1 MKSNDMRR
9 LTHNNTIISSLY
21 CNSKP
26 KHKPKPQR
34 SLPTDRCNNKME
46 QQSEVIGELQ
56 KSMSATESTDSGSE
70 DSPINIIE
78 INHEAYHSW
87 DDSTIDVSIMIGT
100 ASVPAATLGSPQFNG
115 STIVEENNDGDTSKA
130 PEEARTSWNVLQNKV
145 RSWNE
150 RASKEPTE
158 EEADRSLL
166 FAPTF
171 QDFVDGIAVSTIRS
185 TQMGVESIKNLLPK

>member
-1 MKSNDMRR
+1 
-9 LTHNNTIISSLY
+9 
-21 CNSKP
+21 
-26 KHKPKPQR
+26 
-34 SLPTDRCNNKME
+34 ME
-46 QQSEVIGELQ
+46 QSDEVIGELQ
-56 KSMSATESTDSGSE
+56 KSMSAAESTDSGSE
-70 DSPINIIE
+70 DSPINVIE

-100 ASVPAATLGSPQFNG
+100 TSVPATVGSPRELNG
-115 STIVEENNDGDTSKA
+115 CTILEENNDVDTSKA
-130 PEEARTSWNVLQNKV
+130 PEEAGMSWNMLQKKV

>member
-1 MKSNDMRR
+1 MVEKATAWPQPQPQR
-9 LTHNNTIISSLY
+9 TISLP
-21 CNSKP
+21 KP
-26 KHKPKPQR
+26 QPQR

-46 QQSEVIGELQ
+46 QSEVIGELQ
-56 KSMSATESTDSGSE
+56 KSMSATGSTDSGSE
-70 DSPINIIE
+70 DSPINVIE

-100 ASVPAATLGSPQFNG
+100 TTVPAATVGSLRELNG

-130 PEEARTSWNVLQNKV
+130 PKEAETSWNVLQNKV

-185 TQMGVESIKNLLPK
+185 TQMGVESIKNLLLK

>member
-1 MKSNDMRR
+1 
-9 LTHNNTIISSLY
+9 
-21 CNSKP
+21 
-26 KHKPKPQR
+26 
-34 SLPTDRCNNKME
+34 
-46 QQSEVIGELQ
+46 
-56 KSMSATESTDSGSE
+56 
-70 DSPINIIE
+70 
-78 INHEAYHSW
+78 
-87 DDSTIDVSIMIGT
+87 MIGT
-100 ASVPAATLGSPQFNG
+100 TTVPAATVGCKLNG

-130 PEEARTSWNVLQNKV
+130 PEEAETSWNVLQNKV